1 MWYKYLITG
10 LFFYFFS
17 LLQNSFFS
25 HLNLWGAVPNL
36 VFIFF
41 VLLTF
46 FAQKRDYY
54 FIIFCALVA
63 GLLLDIFSSSYIGIS
78 VLLLIVI
85 GFGIKKIQADL
96 FEGGQK
102 PVPFYFLGLFFI
114 AFIVYNLFI
123 YLYYYFLGIK
133 TVFFVFNFMLSCEII
148 YNLVFAFLFFLIYK
162 KFCVN
167 AFDNRQLNLFK
178 K

>member
-17 LLQNSFFS
+17 LLQNSFFA

-46 FAQKRDYY
+46 FTQKKDYY
-54 FIIFCALVA
+54 FIIFCAFVA
-63 GLLLDIFSSSYIGIS
+63 GLLIDIFSSSYIGTS

-85 GFGIKKIQADL
+85 GLGIKKIQGDL
-96 FEGGQK
+96 FEGGRK
-102 PVPFYFLGLFFI
+102 PMTFYFLGLFFI
-114 AFIVYNLFI
+114 AFLVYSFLI
-123 YLYYYFLGIK
+123 YLYYYFLGPK
-133 TVFFVFNFMLSCEII
+133 EAFFVFDSKLFFEII

-162 KFCVN
+162 RFCVN